1 MESDTSARW
10 NVEAEHKGDETFVRF
25 AGSDVSFDAEDASA
39 MEQQLMDLLEGAG
52 RTHLVL
58 DLSNVSY
65 LTSSTLS
72 VLLRLQKRLQSVG
85 GLLALTNARPLVY
98 EVFNVTRLTKVFEF
112 RPHSLAAC

>member
-1 MESDTSARW
+1 MVTETSARW

-25 AGSDVSFDAEDASA
+25 AGSEVSFDEADANA
-39 MEQQLMDLLEGAG
+39 IEQQLMDLLEGAG

-72 VLLRLQKRLQSVG
+72 VLLRLQKRLHAVG
-85 GLLALTNARPLVY
+85 GLLALTNVQPLIY
-98 EVFNVTRLTKVFEF
+98 EVFSVTGLTKVFEF

>member
-1 MESDTSARW
+1 MVWETSARW

-39 MEQQLMDLLEGAG
+39 IEQQLMDLLEGAG

-72 VLLRLQKRLQSVG
+72 VLLRLQKRLQAVG
-85 GLLALTNARPLVY
+85 GLLALTNVRPLVY
-98 EVFNVTRLTKVFEF
+98 EVFSVTRLTKVFEF

>member
-1 MESDTSARW
+1 MVPEINARW

-25 AGSDVSFDAEDASA
+25 AGSDVSFDAADANVI
-39 MEQQLMDLLEGAG
+39 EQQLMDLLEGAG

-72 VLLRLQKRLQSVG
+72 VLLRLQKQAG
-85 GLLALTNARPLVY
+85 G
-98 EVFNVTRLTKVFEF
+98 
-112 RPHSLAAC
+112 